1 VSTAPALSVVIAAH
15 NARGVIEPCLHAL
28 HDQPGSESVEVIVAD
43 GSDDGTADLVAERF
57 PRVRLLRLDPAF
69 NVPELRGRAIAQAR
83 APVIAVL
90 DPFSIAAPDWIA
102 QTLDAHRRM
111 PNAVIGGAVEMH
123 DAAHAGFAAWTLYFN
138 EYGMF
143 MPPLVQGPATIV
155 PGSNVS
161 YKRAAL
167 FDGAQPRY
175 PVFWKTF
182 ANWDAESAGSALWL
196 QPAVQVALNKP
207 IPLGDYLRTRFDHGR
222 CFAAMR
228 VEQSGWLVRT
238 LRAMSVP
245 VVPLV
250 LCARWSRVILRKP
263 RHRALYLATLPMQ
276 LVLFGVW
283 SAGEGVGYLF
293 GRGLSCRRLFY

>member
-1 VSTAPALSVVIAAH
+1 VSTPALSVVIAAH
-15 NARGVIEPCLHAL
+15 NAHGVIEGCLHAL
-28 HDQPGSESVEVIVAD
+28 CDQPGGAAVEVIVAD
-43 GSDDGTADLVAERF
+43 GSDDGTADLVASRF
-57 PRVRLLRLDPAF
+57 PRVNLLRLDPAL

-90 DPFSIAAPDWIA
+90 DPFSIAAPDWVE
-102 QTLDAHRRM
+102 QTIEAHRRH

-123 DAAHAGFAAWTLYFN
+123 DAARAGFAAWTLYFN

-143 MPPLVQGPATIV
+143 MPPVVQGPATIV

-167 FDGAQPRY
+167 FDGEQPRY

-182 ANWDAESAGSALWL
+182 VNWEAESSGSALWL
-196 QPAVQVALNKP
+196 QPEVRVALHKP
-207 IPLGDYLRTRFDHGR
+207 IALGDYLRTRFDHGR

-228 VEQSGWLVRT
+228 VEHSGWAVRA
-238 LRAMSVP
+238 LRALSAP
-245 VVPLV
+245 AVPLV

-263 RHRALYLATLPMQ
+263 RRRALYLSTLPMQ
-276 LVLFGVW
+276 LLLFSVW
-283 SAGEGVGYLF
+283 AAGEAVGYLF